1 MPLEM
6 GLLMEQGG
14 KSKNPVKKWVFSFLL
29 SFYLRINVFFK
40 ILKSGPNIIMFEL
53 VTQVATFICLVV
65 FAWPHI
71 KI

>member
-1 MPLEM
+1 
-6 GLLMEQGG
+6 
-14 KSKNPVKKWVFSFLL
+14 
-29 SFYLRINVFFK
+29 
-40 ILKSGPNIIMFEL
+40 MFEL